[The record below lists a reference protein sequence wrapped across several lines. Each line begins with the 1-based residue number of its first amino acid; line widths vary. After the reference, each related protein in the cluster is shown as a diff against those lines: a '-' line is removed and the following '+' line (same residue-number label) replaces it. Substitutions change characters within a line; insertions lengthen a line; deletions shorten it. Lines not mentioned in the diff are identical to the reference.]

1 VSGNQTLVNLI
12 GAIVLLLWGAR
23 MIRTGVM
30 RGFGGELRGVL
41 ARTTDNRF
49 KATALGTFV
58 GTVLQSSTATALIIC
73 SFVSRGALGLIPA
86 LAVMLGADLGASIA
100 AQVFTAGISDLWGVL
115 VVVGYVLFM
124 AFESRPNAWRYLGR
138 ILIGL
143 GLALLALKLIG
154 VSAAE
159 IRDSEILQTVI
170 VAASSQLIL
179 SILVG
184 ALLVWV
190 MYSSLAAI
198 LLIAS
203 LAATGVAPAE
213 TFFGLVLGINLGA
226 ALPAFTAT
234 LGETVTARRVP
245 LGNLVFRLLAV
256 LLVAPFIHLAAP
268 WISKIAVDPMHQII
282 NLHMLFNVFLCV
294 VLIWAITPVAKLV
307 TSLLPDRPGEGDEW
321 APRNLEDSSLETPSV
336 ALGMASRETLRMGD
350 IVEDMLTKTMLVFE
364 NDDVTMRQHIIE
376 SDDHVDRLHEAIKT
390 YLTKL
395 SRQELDDADGQRC
408 VDIITFTTNLE
419 HVGDIVEKNVMVLA
433 EKKARD
439 QLSFSD
445 EGMTELRELHA
456 MLMDTV
462 KLALSV
468 FMSQDLE
475 GARELIARKD
485 QFRELELSGTEHH
498 LERLRSGQS
507 DSIQTS
513 ALHLDMI
520 RDFKRINSHL
530 TSVSYPILARAG
542 ALRSSRLRPTTAKA
556 GTSAGTPVVDK

>member
-1 VSGNQTLVNLI
+1 MTGNQTLINLV

-30 RGFGGELRGVL
+30 RGFGGELRAVL
-41 ARTTDNRF
+41 ATTTNNRF

-73 SFVSRGALGLIPA
+73 SFVSRGALALVPA

-100 AQVFTAGISDLWGVL
+100 AQVFTAGISAIWGVL
-115 VVVGYVLFM
+115 VVVGYILFM

-138 ILIGL
+138 ILVGL
-143 GLALLALKLIG
+143 GMALLALKLIG
-154 VSAAE
+154 ISAGQ
-159 IRDSEILQTVI
+159 IRDSEILQTII
-170 VAASSQLIL
+170 VSASSQPVL

-184 ALLVWV
+184 ALLVWI

-203 LAATGVAPAE
+203 LAATGIAPPE

-234 LGETVTARRVP
+234 LGETVIARRVP

-256 LLVAPFIHLAAP
+256 LLVAPFVHLAAP
-268 WISKIAVDPMHQII
+268 WISQISSDPLHQIV
-282 NLHMLFNVFLCV
+282 NLHMFFNVFLCL
-294 VLIWAITPVAKLV
+294 VLIWAIKPVASLV
-307 TSLLPDRPGEGDEW
+307 TSLLPDRPGEGEEW

-350 IVEDMLTKTMLVFE
+350 VVEDMLTKSMVVFE
-364 NDDVTMRQHIIE
+364 TDDVAMRHHIIE
-376 SDDHVDRLHEAIKT
+376 SDDHVDRLHEAIKI

-395 SRQELDDADGQRC
+395 SRQELDNHDSQRC
-408 VDIITFTTNLE
+408 IDIITFTTNLE
-419 HVGDIVEKNVMVLA
+419 HVGDIVEKNLMVLA
-433 EKKARD
+433 EKKSRD
-439 QLSFSD
+439 QLNFSD
-445 EGMTELRELHA
+445 EGMEELRELHN
-456 MLMDTV
+456 MLMETV

-468 FMSQDLE
+468 FMSQDID

-542 ALRSSRLRPTTAKA
+542 ELRTSRLRKA
-556 GTSAGTPVVDK
+556 PKKVEDNANQSA